1 MTNELRVL
9 DIPSTTRYWFVRA
22 NSQSQYYEDF
32 LYNNFIAIDSNGLSL
47 TKLFEI
53 PSTIRSSDAALRDKY
68 KQLFEEHDLQ
78 IFNSLIEGKKL
89 SDEEIKKEK
98 TVELRRS
105 SLRATRM
112 FQFVEKMNINDFVI
126 VPYKS
131 SQKFLIGVVTSE
143 CFTSPISRIQLL
155 NDDGYLAY
163 DTCKFPIK
171 RRVLWIKELPQKQFP
186 DSLSWIKTA
195 HQSLF
200 NISEYANKLNPC
212 IYPLYRYKENVYFRI
227 GVNTSKKIS
236 SSAWLDYQLLLRKIT
251 GEKLEEL
258 YQKQKVQSPG
268 DIILYVI
275 QKYWWLLCLVM
286 GGLFG
291 EVEINQA
298 PVKVKFQGVFRF
310 FSKGERLKR
319 KLAAEKI
326 QIEAAQDKAN
336 VDKTDVEILKGIKD
350 IDDGKAAKSISES
363 AYYIAK
369 SVEARQ
375 KNNQARINKGFSEQ
389 ETEKKLPPLPKDVQ
403 NDAEKVVSL
412 FKLSNENPGSSI
424 QYENQEDSLS
434 VPKEESDKNKEK

>member
-22 NSQSQYYEDF
+22 NSQSQYYDDF

-78 IFNSLIEGKKL
+78 IFNSLIKGKKL

-105 SLRATRM
+105 SLRASRM

-131 SQKFLIGVVTSE
+131 SEKFLIGVITSE
-143 CFTSPISRIQLL
+143 CFTNPIPRIQLL

-171 RRVLWIKELPQKQFP
+171 RRVLWIKELSRKQFP

-200 NISEYANKLNPC
+200 NISDYANKLNPC

-227 GVNTSKKIS
+227 GVNTTKKIS

-251 GEKLEEL
+251 GEKLDEL

-268 DIILYVI
+268 DIILYVL
-275 QKYWWLLCLVM
+275 QKYWWLLPLVM

-298 PVKVKFQGVFRF
+298 PFKIKFQGVFRF
-310 FSKGERLKR
+310 FSKGEKLKR
-319 KLAAEKI
+319 KLSAEKVK
-326 QIEAAQDKAN
+326 IELEQKQAN
-336 VDKTDVEILKGIKD
+336 VTKTYAETLKDLKDVADEKST
-350 IDDGKAAKSISES
+350 KSINES

-369 SVEARQ
+369 SIEARQ
-375 KNNQARINKGFSEQ
+375 KNDQDRINKGFSEK
-389 ETEKKLPPLPKDVQ
+389 EAEKDLPSLPKDIQ
-403 NDAEKVVSL
+403 DDAEKVVSL

-434 VPKEESDKNKEK
+434 VPKEESDKDKEK

>member
-22 NSQSQYYEDF
+22 NSQSQYYDDF

-78 IFNSLIEGKKL
+78 IFNSLIKGKKL

-105 SLRATRM
+105 SLRASRM

-131 SQKFLIGVVTSE
+131 SEKFLIGVITSE
-143 CFTSPISRIQLL
+143 CFTNPIPRIQLL

-171 RRVLWIKELPQKQFP
+171 RRVLWIKELSRKQFP

-200 NISEYANKLNPC
+200 NISDYANKLNPC

-227 GVNTSKKIS
+227 GVNTTKKIS

-251 GEKLEEL
+251 GEKLDEL

-268 DIILYVI
+268 DIILYVL
-275 QKYWWLLCLVM
+275 QKYWWLLPLVM

-298 PVKVKFQGVFRF
+298 PFKIKFQGVFRF
-310 FSKGERLKR
+310 FSKGEKLKR
-319 KLAAEKI
+319 KLSAEKVK
-326 QIEAAQDKAN
+326 IELEQNQAN
-336 VDKTDVEILKGIKD
+336 VTKTYAETLKDLKDVADEKST
-350 IDDGKAAKSISES
+350 KSINES

-369 SVEARQ
+369 SIEARQ
-375 KNNQARINKGFSEQ
+375 KNDQDRINKGFSEK
-389 ETEKKLPPLPKDVQ
+389 EAEKDLPSLPKDIQ
-403 NDAEKVVSL
+403 DDAEKVVSL

-434 VPKEESDKNKEK
+434 VPKEESDKDKEK